1 MVKGGSPAKSSPPPA
16 MNSPVPRPQAEA
28 VSLSVEPVREPRDEL
43 SPVPPI
49 TQMPVK
55 NKKPPPFS
63 PENKGDEKKT
73 NQNVIL
79 KEADIAPEKARTP
92 AEHPRPGSPMPSPSL
107 TISAIV
113 WYEEPS
119 KRFAMINGLIVTEG
133 SVVEGMRV
141 EEIYPDRVRFLHQN
155 QHLEIFIK

>member
-1 MVKGGSPAKSSPPPA
+1 
-16 MNSPVPRPQAEA
+16 
-28 VSLSVEPVREPRDEL
+28 
-43 SPVPPI
+43 
-49 TQMPVK
+49 
-55 NKKPPPFS
+55 
-63 PENKGDEKKT
+63 
-73 NQNVIL
+73 
-79 KEADIAPEKARTP
+79 
-92 AEHPRPGSPMPSPSL
+92 MPSPSL